1 MPEANVEV
9 VRRAIAAYNRRDFEA
24 LRALNHTD
32 VEVDW
37 SASRGLDAG
46 IYTGISEVLGFF
58 RTFFDT
64 LDHVEIEP
72 ERFVE
77 SGDLV
82 MVPNVAHIRGRD
94 GIEAIARSAL
104 VFEVHDGRIAR
115 LCLYQETHEALT
127 AVGLSTSE

>member
-1 MPEANVEV
+1 MPEASVEV
-9 VRRAIAAYNRRDFEA
+9 VRRAIAAYNRRDFET
-24 LRALNHTD
+24 LRAINHSD

-37 SASRGLDAG
+37 SASRGLDARV
-46 IYTGISEVLGFF
+46 YTGISEVLGLF
-58 RTFFDT
+58 RSFFDT
-64 LDHVEIEP
+64 FEQVEIEP

-77 SGDLV
+77 CGDVLV
-82 MVPNVAHIRGRD
+82 VPNVAHIRGRD

>member
-1 MPEANVEV
+1 MPEASVEV

-24 LRALNHTD
+24 LRAINHTD

-58 RTFFDT
+58 RNFFDT
-64 LDHVEIEP
+64 LDHVEVEP

-77 SGDLV
+77 CGDLV
-82 MVPNVAHIRGRD
+82 IVPNVAHIRGRD

-104 VFEVHDGRIAR
+104 VFEVHGGRITR
-115 LCLYQETHEALT
+115 LCLYQETHEALA